1 MNLRVSNLRISISF
15 FFITIVALAV
25 LAGLYTEVLAALLAL
40 GIHEY
45 AHIFVGCRLGIVIH
59 EIEIL
64 PFGGRIRSSLDEA
77 TSEKEMLMVM
87 AGPLANFTMVGLIL
101 FLLTQAFIT
110 PNTARQFIHYQLML
124 GMFNLL
130 PALPLDGG
138 RIFALWL
145 RQRFAFTLSIRIAS
159 RAGKIL
165 AYSMLILALIGLAF
179 KRLFLSFFVAGIFLL
194 QQTSKEEKNAHLI
207 FMKHLAGKKEKISKN
222 KYMPG
227 EIMVVN
233 EDTPAKKILYSF
245 APQKYFVVYVL
256 DENMKIKKS
265 LTETEIFDKVVE
277 KGLDLMM
284 KDLI

>member
-15 FFITIVALAV
+15 FFIIIVVLAV

-77 TSEKEMLMVM
+77 TLEKEMLMVM
-87 AGPLANFTMVGLIL
+87 AGPLANFTMAGLIL

-124 GMFNLL
+124 GMFNML

-194 QQTSKEEKNAHLI
+194 QQTSKEEKNAHFI